1 MNQKTDCRILIVD
14 DEEDILTAGRIFLK
28 QHFSYIRTEPNPTK
42 IPYHLQND
50 VFDVIMLDL
59 NYTAGATNSK
69 EGFEWLS
76 RILEIDPGAVVIMI
90 TAYGDVELAVRAL
103 KEGATDFVLKP
114 WQNEKLLATLTAAC
128 RLRKSTLE
136 VKTLVDKQR
145 GINQAHNA
153 HYADFIGVSAPMQKV
168 YQTIE
173 KVAATD
179 ANVLI
184 LGENGTGKE
193 LAARAL
199 HRKSH
204 RAQEA
209 FISVDL
215 GAVSETLFESELFGH
230 AKGAFTDA
238 KDDRAGR
245 FEVASGG
252 TLFLDEIGNLTLGL
266 QAKLL
271 TALQSRQ
278 ITRLGTNK
286 PRSIDIRLVCATNMP
301 LYEMIGQSRFRQDL
315 LYRINTVELHL
326 PPLRERKEDI
336 ALLAE
341 HFLALYGRKYHKAN
355 LGFEKATL
363 KKLADYH
370 WPGNIRELDH
380 AIERAVILSDQP
392 TLRPLDFEFMQP
404 APAALAP
411 GTGNE
416 EYTLEVLERMMVQKM
431 LHKHAGNITHAAR
444 ELGLTRTALYRRIEK
459 YGL

>member
-1 MNQKTDCRILIVD
+1 MSSKIDCRILIVD

-28 QHFSYIRTEPNPTK
+28 QHFSFVRTEPNPNK

-50 VFDVIMLDL
+50 AYDVIMLDM

-69 EGFEWLS
+69 EGFAWLS
-76 RILEIDPGAVVIMI
+76 RILEIDPAAIVILI

-128 RLRKSTLE
+128 RLRKSTQE

-145 GINQAHNA
+145 GFNQAMNA
-153 HYADFIGVSAPMQKV
+153 HYSDFIGVSAPMQKV

-173 KVAATD
+173 KVGTTD

-199 HRKSH
+199 HRKS
-204 RAQEA
+204 RRVDEA
-209 FISVDL
+209 FVSVDL

-238 KDDRAGR
+238 KEDRAGR

-252 TLFLDEIGNLTLGL
+252 TLFLDEIGNLSLSL
-266 QAKLL
+266 QSKLL

-286 PRSIDIRLVCATNMP
+286 PKAIDIRLVCATNMP
-301 LYEMIGQSRFRQDL
+301 LYEMVSQGRFRQDL

-336 ALLAE
+336 PLLAD
-341 HFLALYGRKYHKAN
+341 HFLALYSRKYQKKN
-355 LGFEKATL
+355 LGLDKATL
-363 KKLADYH
+363 KKLTDYH

-380 AIERAVILSDQP
+380 AIERAVILSEQS
-392 TLRPLDFEFMQP
+392 TLRPADFDFMQP
-404 APAALAP
+404 VPP
-411 GTGNE
+411 TQSPIME
-416 EYTLEVLERMMVQKM
+416 DYTLEMLERMMVQKM
-431 LHKHAGNITHAAR
+431 LSKHAGNITHAAR
-444 ELGLTRTALYRRIEK
+444 ELGITRTALYRRIEK

>member
-1 MNQKTDCRILIVD
+1 MSPKSDCRILIVD

-28 QHFSYIRTEPNPTK
+28 QHFNYVRTEPIPSK
-42 IPYHLQND
+42 IPQHLEID
-50 VFDVIMLDL
+50 TFDVILLDM

-69 EGFEWLS
+69 EGFDWLA
-76 RILEIDPGAVVIMI
+76 RILEIDPAAVVIMI

-114 WQNEKLLATLTAAC
+114 WQNEKLLATLHAAS

-136 VKTLVDKQR
+136 VKKLVDKQKQL
-145 GINQAHNA
+145 NQALNT
-153 HYADFIGVSAPMQKV
+153 HYGDFIGLSAPMQKV

-173 KVAATD
+173 KVGATD

-199 HRKSH
+199 HQKSK

-209 FISVDL
+209 FITVDL
-215 GAVSETLFESELFGH
+215 GAVSESLFESELFGH
-230 AKGAFTDA
+230 AKGSFTDA
-238 KDDRAGR
+238 REDRAGR
-245 FEVASGG
+245 FEIASGG
-252 TLFLDEIGNLTLGL
+252 TLFLDEIGNLTLPL

-278 ITRLGTNK
+278 ITRLGTNQPK
-286 PRSIDIRLVCATNMP
+286 PIDIRLISATNMP
-301 LYEMIGQSRFRQDL
+301 LYEMVEQGRFRQDL
-315 LYRINTVELHL
+315 LYRINTVEIQL

-336 ALLAE
+336 PLLAN
-341 HFLALYGRKYHKAN
+341 HFLRLYRRKYQKPN
-355 LGFEKATL
+355 LGIDKQTL
-363 KKLADYH
+363 KKLNEYH

-380 AIERAVILSDQP
+380 AVERAVIMSEQN
-392 TLRPLDFEFMQP
+392 TLQLADFSF
-404 APAALAP
+404 APATTKPLNLE
-411 GTGNE
+411 TDL
-416 EYTLEVLERMMVQKM
+416 TLEALERMMVEKM
-431 LHKHAGNITHAAR
+431 LSKHAGNITHAAR
-444 ELGLTRTALYRRIEK
+444 ELGITRTALYRRIEK